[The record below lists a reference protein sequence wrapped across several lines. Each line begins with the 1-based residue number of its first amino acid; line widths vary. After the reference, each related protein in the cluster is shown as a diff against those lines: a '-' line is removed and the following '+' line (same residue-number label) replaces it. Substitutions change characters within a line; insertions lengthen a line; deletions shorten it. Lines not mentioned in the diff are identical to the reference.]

1 MNGNQST
8 CLLRSQ
14 FRGDRRLLDPAK
26 LFGLYPRKSTLMVGA
41 DADVVVLDPK
51 GEMHLSVSPSPSKVD
66 NSI

>member
-1 MNGNQST
+1 
-8 CLLRSQ
+8 
-14 FRGDRRLLDPAK
+14 
-26 LFGLYPRKSTLMVGA
+26 MVGA